1 MAGVR
6 EEGSTTAAT
15 PNTTLHQLQH
25 VSCILYQS
33 LKLIIEMLHNISPC
47 PK

>member
-6 EEGSTTAAT
+6 EEGSPTEAT
-15 PNTTLHQLQH
+15 PKTTLDQLQH

-33 LKLIIEMLHNISPC
+33 LKLIIEMLQSISPF